1 MPPTSDTRQA
11 TRSPSTDE
19 RQGSGNGHVNVDA
32 KVNILVVD
40 DRHDSLVALEAAL
53 TGIDGHIV
61 RVQSG
66 REALEFLLQSEAA
79 VVLLD
84 VKMADIDGY
93 ETAALIRQREKT
105 RDVPIIFVT
114 AFHTEEADVARGYAY
129 GAVDYVFKPLV
140 PEMLK
145 AKVQCFVDLAKK
157 SAALQRKNE
166 ELRQAEEELQRTKT
180 TARETQ
186 TRLQEQNQTLVELT
200 KSAVVDSP
208 NLTKAL
214 ERITAAAAA
223 VLEVARVGV
232 WLFNAEHSAIRCR
245 CQYESRDE
253 RYGEGAEWRAEDCPS
268 YFKAL
273 EEERTLPAHD
283 VGTDPRTAEC
293 HTRGLTPLGI
303 VSLLAAPVRLGGVVI
318 GVVAHE
324 HIGAARHWSPEEQL
338 IAGSIAD
345 IVALSMEALDRKERV
360 RAYEK
365 VVRDLQASKAALQD
379 KILDLEK
386 FEEVVIGRELKMM
399 SMERELE
406 TLKAKLNETGRS
418 GQDGGQ

>member
-1 MPPTSDTRQA
+1 MRQA
-11 TRSPSTDE
+11 PSARQAARSSAADHTQKPA
-19 RQGSGNGHVNVDA
+19 NGRMNDNRT
-32 KVNILVVD
+32 VNILVVD
-40 DRHDSLVALEAAL
+40 DRPDSLMALDAAL
-53 TGIDGHIV
+53 TGIEGHVV

-84 VKMADIDGY
+84 VKMADINGY

-129 GAVDYVFKPLV
+129 GAVDYVFKPFV
-140 PEMLK
+140 PEVLK
-145 AKVQCFVDLAKK
+145 AKVRCFVDMANKN
-157 SAALQRKNE
+157 AALQRKNE
-166 ELRQAEEELQRTKT
+166 ELRQADEELRRTKA
-180 TARETQ
+180 TAQETQ
-186 TRLQEQNQTLVELT
+186 ARLQQQNRTLVELT

-208 NLTKAL
+208 NLSSAL
-214 ERITAAAAA
+214 EKITAAAATA
-223 VLEVARVGV
+223 LEVARAGV
-232 WLFNAEHSAIRCR
+232 WLFDAEHSALRCR
-245 CQYESRDE
+245 CLYESRDD
-253 RYGEGAEWRAEDCPS
+253 RYSEGTEWRAEDCPD

-273 EEERTLPAHD
+273 EEERTLAAHD

-293 HTRGLTPLGI
+293 HTRHLAPLGI
-303 VSLLAAPVRLGGVVI
+303 TSFLAAPVRLRGMVI
-318 GVVAHE
+318 GMVALE
-324 HIGAARHWSPEEQL
+324 HIGEARRWSPEEQL
-338 IAGSIAD
+338 FAGSIAD

-365 VVRDLQASKAALQD
+365 VVRDLQASKGALQE

-399 SMERELE
+399 SMEKELE
-406 TLKAKLNETGRS
+406 ILRAKINGTSRP
-418 GQDGGQ
+418 GQDDVQ